1 MDIIV
6 RTAILSTL
14 LGFAAVATAAPPAV
28 RSEDNALLH
37 IAQASIP
44 MTAGEIRKV
53 DKDARKLTIKH
64 EAIKN
69 VDMPAMTMAFQV
81 KDPSML
87 DRVKVGDKVMFN
99 VEQVG
104 GAMVVTKIEPAK

>member
-28 RSEDNALLH
+28 WSEDKPVH

-53 DKDARKLTIKH
+53 DTDARKLTIMH